1 MGLVNTDY
9 LRTTLKNFYDK
20 IFNVADEKYAQKG
33 TAITIDSELSN
44 TSKNPL
50 ENKAIA
56 SEISDL
62 YESRYIE
69 FNTKEEYEAAV
80 SGNKLKIG
88 QIVNFLYDV
97 GDEINNTTSGGS

>member
-9 LRTTLKNFYDK
+9 LKTTLKNFYDK
-20 IFNVADEKYAQKG
+20 IFNVADEKYAKKG
-33 TAITIDSELSN
+33 NTITIDSELSN
-44 TSKNPL
+44 TSQNPL

-56 SEISDL
+56 GEITNL

-69 FNTKEEYEAAV
+69 FKTKEEYEAAV
-80 SGNKLKIG
+80 ADNKLKTG